1 MHGSDAARASRDA
14 NVPEIERPRPDR
26 ASPHHDHGEI
36 FSASLTATIYTMIS
50 VIVRGNVSARH
61 CLAAQ
66 HQPCANRRQRC
77 TARGA
82 VFQHSPAGLEAPPT
96 QCHEPGAGSTASR
109 PWPQLIVSRL
119 RCSTWCRDGTAGG
132 HRHRRPA
139 VLRHTDAPPRA
150 QPQPVRS
157 DTSIRGLGAGGE
169 HTRARPAP
177 PPLHGVWSVH
187 RMHRRQAG
195 CPAGPAGCWGH
206 AGDRAPVGLCRRGKG
221 APATTAQEPPGYA
234 RYSRLERKRKTARR
248 AGPKDRLYQVPLCPF
263 HPSIVQSTVP
273 RPELQRRPGTSGVS
287 RRHTPVRS
295 SVSHHGTT
303 VQISGEA
310 PGQRQIHPYG

>member
-1 MHGSDAARASRDA
+1 MHGSDDDRASRDA
-14 NVPEIERPRPDR
+14 DGPGIERPRPDG
-26 ASPHHDHGEI
+26 ASPHHDHGET
-36 FSASLTATIYTMIS
+36 FSASLTATIHTMIA
-50 VIVRGNVSARH
+50 VIIRGNVSARH

-119 RCSTWCRDGTAGG
+119 RCSAWCRDGTAGG
-132 HRHRRPA
+132 HRHRCLA

-150 QPQPVRS
+150 QSQPVRS
-157 DTSIRGLGAGGE
+157 DTPIRGLGAGGE
-169 HTRARPAP
+169 HTWDRPLHHLFMGSVPSPETP
-177 PPLHGVWSVH
+177 PPGGVSG
-187 RMHRRQAG
+187 RSSGTLGACRRQSPSGALSQG
-195 CPAGPAGCWGH
+195 QGSGRDHSTGTSRLCRVQPSGALAEDRPEGGSEGPAVSGS
-206 AGDRAPVGLCRRGKG
+206 LM
-221 APATTAQEPPGYA
+221 
-234 RYSRLERKRKTARR
+234 
-248 AGPKDRLYQVPLCPF
+248 PF
-263 HPSIVQSTVP
+263 HPSIVQSAVP
-273 RPELQRRPGTSGVS
+273 RPELQRRPGTSGDS

-295 SVSHHGTT
+295 SVSHPDAT

-310 PGQRQIHPYG
+310 PGQRQTHPYG